1 MYKRKTGSLLVSKEG
16 SRSLCYLLKTNPLR
30 GKPVYH
36 PSFGVQS
43 GLVSSSFEGMG

>member
-1 MYKRKTGSLLVSKEG
+1 MYKRKTGSLLVSEEG
-16 SRSLCYLLKTNPLR
+16 SRSRCYLLKTNS
-30 GKPVYH
+30 KEESVYH